1 MKYIVLIGILLI
13 NLLTAQN
20 NKHFKKYKFQSGM
33 IFYDVK
39 VSSFDN
45 HLNSQVRGIAR
56 LVFDHWGARELKEED
71 VGEVQSGDFNDT
83 RTRHTLNLIDFGT
96 VYDVDFDEKVIYKAR
111 DKDMDLALMQRVDIS
126 DEEIKKLQE
135 LGAKKVGKEKIAGYE
150 CDLWRYNDQ
159 EVCLYKGL
167 PLKILVQN
175 AGFISEK
182 KAVQVILNKQIPA
195 KEFAL
200 PNFPIKVDGE
210 YSNTKASLVRTKDF
224 IDSIHDLKEEM
235 KKRGINLADKNL
247 TITPQLQKDIINI
260 LGRRYLHKQKIL
272 LPKLLVALQNA
283 KTCIAKAQN
292 ETEARKCVEPIR
304 KIDDLLGDAMP
315 QYDFSNLTESKK
327 QQILQQI
334 EREYKNT
341 KITADCVSKFD
352 KTTDVIKC
360 TEGKLFPEN

>member
-1 MKYIVLIGILLI
+1 MKYFISFFILLNSI
-13 NLLTAQN
+13 LFAQN
-20 NKHFKKYKFQSGM
+20 NQHYKKYKFQSGM

-71 VGEVQSGDFNDT
+71 LGEVQSGDFNDT
-83 RTRHTLNLIDFGT
+83 RSRHTLNLVDFGT
-96 VYDVDFDEKVIYKAR
+96 VYNVDFDDKVIYKSR
-111 DKDMDLALMQRVDIS
+111 DKDIDLALMQRADVS
-126 DEEIKKLQE
+126 DEALNQLKA
-135 LGAKKVGKEKIAGYE
+135 LGAQMVGKEKIAGYE
-150 CDLWRYNDQ
+150 CELWRYNDQ

-182 KAVQVILNKQIPA
+182 RAVQVILNKPIPP

-200 PNFPIKVDGE
+200 PNFKIHTDGE
-210 YSNTKASLVRTKDF
+210 YQSTRSSLVRTKDF
-224 IDSIHDLKEEM
+224 IDSIHDLRTEM

-247 TITPQLQKDIINI
+247 TLTPQLQKDIINI

-283 KTCIAKAQN
+283 KACIAKAQN
-292 ETEARKCVEPIR
+292 EKEAKKCVEPIQ

-315 QYDFSNLTESKK
+315 QYDFSNLNEAKK
-327 QQILQQI
+327 QKILQMLDT
-334 EREYKNT
+334 EYKNT
-341 KITADCVSKFD
+341 KITADCVAKFD
-352 KTTDVIKC
+352 KTTDVIEC
-360 TEGKLFPEN
+360 TEGRLFPEN